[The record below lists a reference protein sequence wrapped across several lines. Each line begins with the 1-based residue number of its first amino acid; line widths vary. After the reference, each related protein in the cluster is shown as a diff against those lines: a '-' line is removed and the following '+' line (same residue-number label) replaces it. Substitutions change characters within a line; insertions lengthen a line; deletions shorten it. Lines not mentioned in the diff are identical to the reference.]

1 MRHDFYKILSNV
13 SVRFHKIFMRNPW
26 QNARDFLQKS
36 ERWLSQSLNLWI
48 PLNLLKW
55 YDAKRTG
62 LNSCPPLQQEVLQW
76 NNLSWCLKF
85 WLSCQKHPTWIF
97 SGSKFASRLF
107 NTKYKR
113 YFSSKK
119 KKTHNEKTVR
129 AALITDTVLNRT
141 KPGFMAWC
149 WLSSALS
156 KIRTTVLANLANW
169 PQASNSH
176 DTPPVERVLTQPRP
190 FRLAK
195 KES

>member
-119 KKTHNEKTVR
+119 KKTYNEKTVR
-129 AALITDTVLNRT
+129 AALITDTVQTRPNQDLWRDA
-141 KPGFMAWC
+141 G
-149 WLSSALS
+149 SQVHSAKS
-156 KIRTTVLANLANW
+156 APQSWQTWQTDPRRVTVMTCLQWNV
-169 PQASNSH
+169 S
-176 DTPPVERVLTQPRP
+176 
-190 FRLAK
+190 
-195 KES
+195 